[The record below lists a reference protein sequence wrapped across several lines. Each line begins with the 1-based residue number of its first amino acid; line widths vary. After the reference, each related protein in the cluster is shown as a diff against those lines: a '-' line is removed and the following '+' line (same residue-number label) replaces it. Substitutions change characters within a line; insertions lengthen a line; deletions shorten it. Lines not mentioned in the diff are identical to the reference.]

1 MKRSDTMENT
11 GELIIKIVQMS
22 IILLILLLFLYR
34 WKKKGI
40 RGYSLLSF
48 ALICALLQGCLETYF
63 YFLTIYTNFD
73 QNNNT
78 LAKIEYIPYG
88 LIFLFLILH
97 FEYFTGWKY
106 FSIIAICFIVSFL
119 TAMMLDFGYNL
130 SPVVINPNT
139 PPNYMNDKP
148 FMLIFDL
155 YQIYAVAFCFTAS
168 IYTYIKTKASTVG
181 KNTFAF
187 IISFFIAL
195 VVAFL
200 EFLEHIFAFEIY
212 GAIGFGISI
221 IIILLVYLISTD
233 FVYLTPV
240 TVYRLIIIHSSADPI
255 FSVRNKLVQHKQ
267 KDFVVGGIF
276 SAFSS
281 FISEISGSH
290 GKSLTN
296 IKLEDKQLLIKNH
309 GSITGLLITDK
320 IIKVFDYSLRSFLAD
335 FCKTY
340 SVDIVNYV
348 GDVSVFDQAL
358 CLLQRSFP
366 YLEKE
371 NLVVSE

>member
-1 MKRSDTMENT
+1 MKNT
-11 GELIIKIVQMS
+11 GELIIKTIQMA
-22 IILLILLLFLYR
+22 IILLILLIFLYR

-40 RGYSLLSF
+40 RGYSLLSG
-48 ALICALLQGCLETYF
+48 ALISALLQGCLETLF
-63 YFLTIYTNFD
+63 YVLTIYTNFD

-106 FSIIAICFIVSFL
+106 FSVIAICFIVSFL
-119 TAMMLDFGYNL
+119 TALIIDFGYNL

-148 FMLIFDL
+148 FMLVFDL
-155 YQIYAVAFCFTAS
+155 YQIYAIAFCFTAS
-168 IYTYIKTKASTVG
+168 SYTYIKTKASTIG
-181 KNTFAF
+181 KTTFAF

-195 VVAFL
+195 VVAII
-200 EFLEHIFAFEIY
+200 EFFEHIFAFEVY

-221 IIILLVYLISTD
+221 GIVFLIYLISTD
-233 FVYLTPV
+233 FVYITPV
-240 TVYRLIIIHSSADPI
+240 PVYRLIVIHSSADPI
-255 FSVRNKLVQHKQ
+255 FSVRNKRVEHKQ

-296 IKLEDKQLLIKNH
+296 IKLEDRQLLIKNH
-309 GSITGLLITDK
+309 DSITGLLITDK
-320 IIKVFDYSLRSFLAD
+320 VIKVFDYSLRAFLAD

-340 SVDIVNYV
+340 SADLANYV
-348 GDVSVFDQAL
+348 GDISVFDQAL
-358 CLLQRSFP
+358 TLLQKSFP
-366 YLEKE
+366 YLEKDY
-371 NLVVSE
+371 LVVSE